1 MESWFAELLQQG
13 GPMAVSVLQLAAPA
27 LAVSI
32 FHAISPRRWAWWAG
46 AIAVLAILA
55 IGLLGFV
62 QGRGRT
68 DDAVASWSRD
78 AKTSKADLADM
89 HERGYL
95 EALRPLQFGGVFAG
109 ACALPLLVGE
119 IRRRRR
125 RSAVIAP

>member
-1 MESWFAELLQQG
+1 MFG
-13 GPMAVSVLQLAAPA
+13 
-27 LAVSI
+27 
-32 FHAISPRRWAWWAG
+32 
-46 AIAVLAILA
+46 

-68 DDAVASWSRD
+68 DDAVESWSRD

-89 HERGYL
+89 HDRGYL
-95 EALRPLQFGGVFAG
+95 EALRPLQFAGVLGG
-109 ACALPLLVGE
+109 ACVLPLLVGE